1 MNLYKTKF
9 KHKETQYIYIPIFYS
24 IDINGEFMISFD
36 IYHEDDNGF
45 SMLNILTL
53 KKNEVDM
60 IFDKIKGGIG
70 L

>member
-1 MNLYKTKF
+1 
-9 KHKETQYIYIPIFYS
+9 
-24 IDINGEFMISFD
+24 MISFD

-53 KKNEVDM
+53 KKNEVDI